1 MYQLHWIKLSTDLFG
16 NPKIRCLMALPEGQS
31 AVLLWV
37 FLLTAAGRT
46 NDGGRIG
53 LTDTLPY
60 TPDTLAVQVGLPKE
74 TVEAGLEQL
83 FAFDMLRVDPE
94 GFLWIR
100 SWEEHQEKP
109 AQAEPQDERE
119 RNRIRKAKS
128 RAAKNTQSPAPEPS
142 DACSAE
148 VTEAVTEKPVTC
160 HTDVTDPVTE
170 KAVTCHT
177 DVTANVTDEPV
188 TCHADVTD
196 PVTQKA
202 VTCHTAVTADVKKSH
217 SPNKDIDIEAETEAE
232 AELLLSAGGRPPALS
247 DKKQKNVFRPP
258 TVEQVAAF
266 CKARG
271 SRVDPRQFVDYYT
284 ANGWRV
290 GRNKM
295 SDWQAAVRTWE
306 RNGRQAACAAGCP
319 PGAVMGPTGV
329 PILVPVNDEL
339 KGIL

>member
-128 RAAKNTQSPAPEPS
+128 RAAKNNQSPAPEPS
-142 DACSAE
+142 DACSSD
-148 VTEAVTEKPVTC
+148 VTEDVTEKNVTC

-177 DVTANVTDEPV
+177 D
-188 TCHADVTD
+188 
-196 PVTQKA
+196 
-202 VTCHTAVTADVKKSH
+202 VTADVKKSH

>member
-128 RAAKNTQSPAPEPS
+128 RAAKNNQSPAPEPS

-160 HTDVTDPVTE
+160 HTDVTEDVTE

-177 DVTANVTDEPV
+177 D
-188 TCHADVTD
+188 
-196 PVTQKA
+196 
-202 VTCHTAVTADVKKSH
+202 VTADVKKSH
-217 SPNKDIDIEAETEAE
+217 SPNKDIDIEAESEAE

-247 DKKQKNVFRPP
+247 DKKQKNIFRPP

>member
-46 NDGGRIG
+46 NDGGRIS

-74 TVEAGLEQL
+74 TVVAGLEQL

-128 RAAKNTQSPAPEPS
+128 RAAKNNQSPAPEPS

-148 VTEAVTEKPVTC
+148 VTADVTE
-160 HTDVTDPVTE
+160 E
-170 KAVTCHT
+170 AVTCHA
-177 DVTANVTDEPV
+177 DVTANVTEKNV

-196 PVTQKA
+196 PVTKKV
-202 VTCHTAVTADVKKSH
+202 VTCHTDVTADVKKSH

-306 RNGRQAACAAGCP
+306 RNGRQAACVAGCP

-329 PILVPVNDEL
+329 PILVPVNDDL

>member
-109 AQAEPQDERE
+109 AQTEPQDERE

-128 RAAKNTQSPAPEPS
+128 RAAKNNQSPAPEPS

-160 HTDVTDPVTE
+160 HTDVTEDVTE

-177 DVTANVTDEPV
+177 D
-188 TCHADVTD
+188 
-196 PVTQKA
+196 
-202 VTCHTAVTADVKKSH
+202 VTADVKKSH

-247 DKKQKNVFRPP
+247 DKKQKNIFRPP

>member
-128 RAAKNTQSPAPEPS
+128 RAAKNNQSPAPEPS

-148 VTEAVTEKPVTC
+148 VTADVTEKAVTC

-170 KAVTCHT
+170 
-177 DVTANVTDEPV
+177 
-188 TCHADVTD
+188 
-196 PVTQKA
+196 KA

-232 AELLLSAGGRPPALS
+232 AELLSAGGRPPALS